1 MSRFCSFCGKE
12 LVDGKCDC
20 TEYINTNTTTQ
31 DVESETVANVTD
43 TEYVKAE
50 PTSCTPPVSTP
61 VNTPIGEKPTG
72 ILPEILGTLKTFLK
86 SRKEAPNGLSYAS
99 MGIFAGA
106 AFVTFV
112 ISFLLLFA
120 GSGLGVILDSTFGR
134 SLLMALIIVV
144 YNALVQS
151 GIVVVKKLIKKEPF
165 KVSSEWFNPAAF
177 NTFTYSVITL
187 VASLL
192 SFLSFEISLVFILFA
207 SILSI
212 VDAADLIT
220 EDKCTWKQA
229 VKYGIVTI
237 TSVIFIA
244 IFSKIL
250 ANGLSLG
257 ILSMFM

>member
-31 DVESETVANVTD
+31 DVESETVVNVTD

-50 PTSCTPPVSTP
+50 PASNASP

-72 ILPEILGTLKTFLK
+72 ILPEILGALKTFLK
-86 SRKEAPNGLSYAS
+86 SRKDAPNGLSYAS

-106 AFVTFV
+106 AFITFV

-134 SLLMALIIVV
+134 SLLMALIIVI

-165 KVSSEWFNPAAF
+165 KVSSEWFNSAAF
-177 NTFTYSVITL
+177 NTFTYSAITL
-187 VASLL
+187 VASLF

-257 ILSMFM
+257 ILSMLM